1 MSKLQKDKL
10 VSLINSLT
18 KAEKRSFRL
27 YVNRNASTSDS
38 MFVRLFDI
46 ISKQKTF
53 DENIVL
59 KKIPSLKKSQISNL
73 KAHLF
78 KQILTCLRLI
88 ERNKYEEIQ
97 VREQIDFAK
106 ILYERGMYKSCLEI
120 LDKAKRQ
127 AIDIDYESLALS
139 ILYFE
144 KRIESQHVTG
154 SMAFKADELSQQSN
168 EVLKEI
174 KLTNQFSN
182 ASLLLYGEYLRHGY
196 IKSKDDHDRLI
207 KLFNQ
212 LIPEYKIEDLK
223 FYQKLYLYQSY
234 VWFSNMTQ
242 DFPNYYKYAYKWVE
256 LFHLQHARR
265 FTATSQYV
273 KGEHNLLN
281 ALFMT
286 GRRQRFND
294 AYAKFL
300 NFDISTKPHLSQNDL
315 SLYHLVK
322 NIHLLNHT
330 FLNADYNSDEKPLIE
345 LDAILENNHY
355 GWDTHRI
362 LIFNHKLGCVYFGR
376 GDLNKSIS
384 YLNKISNNN
393 FPEFRTDIQSFSRIL
408 NLIAHFDLGNEE
420 LVSYQIKSLYRFLSK
435 LKELQ
440 KVQLEIIRF
449 LRRTTK
455 MHASKM
461 NEEFKVLKN
470 KLVEIEKEDYEKR
483 PFLYLD
489 IISWLES
496 KIQGKSMKEII
507 ISKVYNN
514 G

>member
-1 MSKLQKDKL
+1 MPKLQNDKL
-10 VSLINSLT
+10 VLLINSLT
-18 KAEKRSFRL
+18 KAEKRSFKL
-27 YVNRNASTSDS
+27 YVNRNTNTSSTL
-38 MFVRLFDI
+38 FVQLFDL
-46 ISKQKTF
+46 ISKYRILEEEKIF
-53 DENIVL
+53 
-59 KKIPSLKKSQISNL
+59 KKIPELKKSQLSNL
-73 KAHLF
+73 KANLF

-120 LDKAKRQ
+120 LDKAKKQ
-127 AIDIDYESLALS
+127 AIDIDYETLALS

-154 SMAFKADELSQQSN
+154 SMASKADELSLQSSDF
-168 EVLKEI
+168 LQEI
-174 KLTNQFSN
+174 KLTNALSN

-196 IKSKDDHDRLI
+196 IKNKEDHERVI
-207 KLFNQ
+207 ELFNK
-212 LIPEYKIEDLK
+212 LIPPHNVLELK
-223 FYQKLYLYQSY
+223 FYQRLYLYQSY
-234 VWFSNMTQ
+234 VWFYNMTQ

-256 LFHLQHARR
+256 LFRENKTMR
-265 FTATSQYV
+265 FSATSQYV

-294 AYAKFL
+294 AYQQFL
-300 NFDISTKPHLSQNDL
+300 EFDISTKPHLSQNDV
-315 SLYHLVK
+315 SMYYLVK
-322 NIHLLNHT
+322 NIHLLNGI
-330 FLNADYNSDEKPLIE
+330 FLNADYNSDDNSLIE
-345 LDAILENNHY
+345 LGNVLQENKF
-355 GWDTHRI
+355 GWDPHRI
-362 LIFNHKLGCVYFGR
+362 LVFNHKMGCVYFGR
-376 GDLNKSIS
+376 GDLNKCID

-393 FPEFRTDIQSFSRIL
+393 IPEFRTDIQSFSRIL

-420 LVSYQIKSLYRFLSK
+420 LVAYQIKSLYRFLSK

-440 KVQLEIIRF
+440 KVQLEIIKF
-449 LRRTTK
+449 LRRTTT
-455 MHASKM
+455 MEASRI
-461 NEEFKVLKN
+461 NEEFRILKD
-470 KLVEIEKEDYEKR
+470 KLIEIEKEDFEKR

-507 ISKVYNN
+507 FSKLNAN
-514 G
+514 D